1 MTAGASE
8 DAARTPN
15 RLRGP
20 FVLSRWVTR
29 WSPAA
34 APFAVVAAST
44 VALWLA
50 GSVSARDIAV
60 FSAYE
65 LGFVAVP
72 GWLLYRV
79 LAPEDS
85 VGRTLVFGWA
95 LGYVLEIGAY
105 IVLSWLGGR
114 GLFAFYPLLF
124 APLVFI
130 ALRRGTRASRTKEV
144 GPFWVV
150 AGGGVASLAYL
161 GLSYFAKT
169 PLPWRVAKVT
179 YFSDIPY
186 HLTLAAEALHHWPM
200 VDPNVSGTG
209 LYYHVW
215 AHLNMAATTSVTG
228 ISLVLVLFRL
238 ALIPLVLLFITE
250 IVVAARTFSGRRW
263 VGPIA
268 VALVLLVGEV
278 DLQPW
283 DSYPFLGL
291 FFVGLWYSPTFLLG
305 LVFFLPAITLLA
317 ERISSDESVRVAW
330 KRWLLIALFLVG
342 CGGAK
347 ATILSVILGALV
359 LTTVVRW
366 YGTRHVGANVTLA
379 LAMTTAAFLL
389 YYLAIYR
396 HSALGL
402 SWDPLGS
409 IGAMGWITDLR
420 RSLGQGIGWPVGI
433 VLGTLGL
440 FGAQLAGL
448 PALIAFRWKQLDLRH
463 LFLLA
468 LFAAGL
474 VPFFLLHQPG
484 NSQLFF
490 SHYGLVAA
498 ALLSAEG
505 IVLLSTVWPTRGTV
519 HAVTAIM
526 LAAAAAIVLLVYG
539 VDTHFLGSKEVR
551 LLAAVVV
558 LGVSSVALWRWSS
571 PSGRRN
577 TALATGFAVATSV
590 LLALWWSDEG
600 PGRSTSG
607 YVLVA
612 VLLVGTASGVLLS
625 RGLRRREYALALVL
639 MATTAGALDVPLDVG
654 PEAIGH
660 LQDGTAFY
668 DQSATGLNRGLY
680 DGLEWIRTHTNDDA
694 VLAVNNYYDG
704 TGPHRQPTYVDYG
717 AFAERRVFLEGWL
730 SNAKSW
736 NSGANNVP
744 GARRTPFQ
752 YRLHLNNAV
761 FRQADSRAL
770 GVLVDDYGVRYLV
783 DDRVHGTASRK
794 LGELARVAYENS
806 AVIVYAV
813 RPSS

>member
-1 MTAGASE
+1 VTAGASE
-8 DAARTPN
+8 EAARTRN
-15 RLRGP
+15 GLRGP
-20 FVLSRWVTR
+20 LVISRLVTPTVA
-29 WSPAA
+29 PAA
-34 APFAVVAAST
+34 AVVASS

-50 GSVSARDIAV
+50 GSVSARDVAV

-65 LGFVAVP
+65 VGFVAVP
-72 GWLLYRV
+72 GWLLYRA

-85 VGRTLVFGWA
+85 VGRTLIFGWA

-105 IVLSWLGGR
+105 IVLSSVGGR

-124 APLVFI
+124 APLVFV
-130 ALRRGTRASRTKEV
+130 AFRRGTGAPRTREL
-144 GPFWVV
+144 GLSWAV
-150 AGGGVASLAYL
+150 AVAAILSLAYL

-215 AHLNMAATTSVTG
+215 AHLNMAATTKVTG

-238 ALIPLVLLFITE
+238 ALIPLVLLFIAE
-250 IVVAARTFSGRRW
+250 IVVAARTFSDRKW
-263 VGPIA
+263 AGPIA
-268 VALVLLVGEV
+268 IALIVLVGEI

-317 ERISSDESVRVAW
+317 ERISSDQSVRAAW
-330 KRWLLIALFLVG
+330 RRWLLVALFLVG

-347 ATILSVILGALV
+347 ATILSVVLGALV
-359 LTTVVRW
+359 LTTFVRW
-366 YGTRHVGANVTLA
+366 YATRRVGTNAGMA
-379 LAMTTAAFLL
+379 LGMTTAAFLV
-389 YYLAIYR
+389 YYVAIYR

-420 RSLGQGIGWPVGI
+420 HSLGDGIGWPVGV
-433 VLGTLGL
+433 VLGSLGL

-448 PALIAFRWKQLDLRH
+448 PALIALGWKQLDVRR

-498 ALLSAEG
+498 AFLSAEG
-505 IVLLSTVWPTRGTV
+505 IVLLSTAWPARRTLL
-519 HAVTAIM
+519 AVTTIM
-526 LAAAAAIVLLVYG
+526 VATAAAIVSLVYG
-539 VDTHFLGSKEVR
+539 VDTHFLGSREVR
-551 LLAAVVV
+551 LLASAIV
-558 LGVSSVALWRWSS
+558 LGASCVAVWRWSS
-571 PSGRRN
+571 PSGRRS
-577 TALATGFAVATSV
+577 TALATGLAVATSA
-590 LLALWWSDEG
+590 LLALWWSHAG
-600 PGRSTSG
+600 PSPSTSG

-612 VLLVGTASGVLLS
+612 ILLVGTATAALLS
-625 RGLRRREYALALVL
+625 RGFRGREYALALILV
-639 MATTAGALDVPLDVG
+639 AATAGALDVPLDVG

-660 LQDGTAFY
+660 IQDGTPFY
-668 DQSATGLNRGLY
+668 DRSATGMNRGLY
-680 DGLEWIRTHTNDDA
+680 DGLEWIRTHSSADA

-704 TGPHRQPTYVDYG
+704 SGPHRQPTYVDYG

-736 NSGANNVP
+736 NSGSNVAP
-744 GARRTPFQ
+744 GSRTTPFR
-752 YRLHLNNAV
+752 YRLDLNNAV
-761 FRQADSRAL
+761 FHRADSRAL
-770 GVLVDDYGVRYLV
+770 RVLVHDYGVRYLV
-783 DDRVHGTASRK
+783 DDRVHGAASKR
-794 LGELARVAYENS
+794 LGQLASVAYENP